1 MTAVVAPWS
10 RFAEDAVVIPE
21 YTAERSMPVPYI
33 WVSKLFVPIRRAET
47 SDRSG
52 GFTRL
57 SSSKIHQTRIWHPA
71 LPGDR
76 SGGSAR
82 LPSSKIHQARVCP
95 RRLAVKN
102 PPFPEKRGI
111 SITICSTLYAERKL
125 AIGRAVLLDFRQ
137 AKSIRHEFVRGDS
150 PHYMSKGSM
159 PRTGW
164 PFSDR

>member
-1 MTAVVAPWS
+1 MGDADCHSPSGFAMTAVVAPWS

-57 SSSKIHQTRIWHPA
+57 SSSKIHQARVWPPA

-76 SGGSAR
+76 SGGFRSPYGSHNPAGPN
-82 LPSSKIHQARVCP
+82 LP
-95 RRLAVKN
+95 
-102 PPFPEKRGI
+102 
-111 SITICSTLYAERKL
+111 
-125 AIGRAVLLDFRQ
+125 RA
-137 AKSIRHEFVRGDS
+137 KPGTPS
-150 PHYMSKGSM
+150 GS
-159 PRTGW
+159 
-164 PFSDR
+164 